1 MELRRYWATVWR
13 YRWVVLALPF
23 IVGLVSTGLFF
34 RQKPSYSARI
44 QAQLVLAPPQ
54 ATAGEPDFFRYDN
67 YYKYLSTEYAVDD
80 LTEMLN
86 GSVFADAVAA
96 TLRGP
101 DYNVPVSNEAV
112 RGTFEARR
120 EHRVLIVDVTTG
132 DRERSMTTA
141 WAIGTTLAR
150 DPLKYFSNGDLGPKQ
165 GAVPIVIDQPLI
177 SHSDLVRRGLNVV
190 LQTTIAL
197 FAGIGLAF
205 LLAYLDD
212 RLRDAEGTRD
222 ALGLPVL
229 GQIPSSGQRG
239 WSARWGG

>member
-13 YRWVVLALPF
+13 YRWVVLALPV
-23 IVGLVSTGLFF
+23 IVGLVSTILFLV
-34 RQKPSYSARI
+34 QKPSYKATI

-54 ATAGEPDFFRYDN
+54 ATAGEPDFYRYDN

-80 LTEMLN
+80 LAEMLN

-101 DYNVPVSNEAV
+101 EFNRQLRNDEV
-112 RGTFEARR
+112 RGSFEGRR
-120 EHRVLIVDVTTG
+120 EHRVLIIDVTTG
-132 DRERSMTTA
+132 DRERSMAIA
-141 WAIGTTLAR
+141 WAVGLTLSR

-177 SHSDLVRRGLNVV
+177 AKSDLVRRGLNVV

-212 RLRDAEGTRD
+212 RLRDADGTQD

-229 GQIPSSGQRG
+229 GQIP
-239 WSARWGG
+239 AAGGRAQGRV